1 MSKPSIWETF
11 WEICF
16 SIKFNIWIFTLITLQ
31 PTFRLIANLR
41 EMDNNLK
48 VSFFLFYS
56 WELSVRQNETRN
68 LSEQNLTV
76 HWVYYFFHFDIYG
89 STRSQKS
96 RFLFYCKKHR
106 KRYDKGLFITPVFD
120 EDESRC
126 LIQYKNPLKFEFSII
141 LQETND
147 HQY

>member
-1 MSKPSIWETF
+1 MITSTPFIDKKIFLYQVQDSDLYFDHSPAD
-11 WEICF
+11 F
-16 SIKFNIWIFTLITLQ
+16 SSDYQFERNRRQ
-31 PTFRLIANLR
+31 P
-41 EMDNNLK
+41 K
-48 VSFFLFYS
+48 GVVFLFYS
-56 WELSVRQNETRN
+56 WELSVRQHETRI

-76 HWVYYFFHFDIYG
+76 HWVYYFLHFDIYS

-106 KRYDKGLFITPVFD
+106 KRYNKGLFITPVFD